1 MAELRSSK
9 TSVLSRLINISYS
22 RILFLTLIS
31 VVIIED
37 LIIIYSTPTEN
48 NAYYTNL
55 MLITNSSVAAGL
67 AIIMILRQKSKGLHA
82 KTHAAIAIGLCLW
95 LCANIIWTVYENV
108 LDIVPPVPSPADFFW
123 LSAYPFFGYYL
134 YMTYNELHKE
144 FNNKRLLFIILIG
157 AIAFVSY
164 IIPLTFSLSVL
175 SSGRGIAMFSVM
187 LAYPI
192 LNTILIVPAVTILM
206 NFLKQRKG
214 CVTWVCESLSLL
226 SLIIADSWFAI
237 IFLFP
242 HRTENI
248 WYSNLFLIDHYLI
261 TVGGLAW
268 YMLFFNTTNDKRIKY
283 YTIGK
288 KIYWYVQKRIRFIAF
303 IVATIVACSI
313 IVNPIQIETYFHSN
327 SNVEASGAVSGKEV
341 HIGVLIGLSG
351 ISAERGASQ
360 KAALDIAVK
369 DLNENL
375 SKKDKNIHVAL
386 VFEDTQR
393 NPDIALEKLKYLA
406 GKGIRLV
413 IGPQTS
419 AELNKV
425 KDYANK
431 NNILLVSYS
440 STATSLAKA
449 NDNIFRFVQNDTYQA
464 ESIAKQMRAD
474 GVQAVVPIYRNDT
487 YGHGLYTDV
496 NNTFENLLKLDN
508 LKGKVYQGI
517 GYDPPIG
524 KFAASLHRMNFI
536 MWDQDLK
543 ALSSDVNSA
552 IDKYGANKTG
562 VYIVAFDEIVPIL
575 IQAQNHANLSK
586 VKWYGSDSSAKNE
599 RILKNNEAAEFAS
612 KTIFPNPGPKDESSK
627 VKSIE
632 DQIKSKTGREPD
644 AYYANAY
651 DALWVAGLTVNATKS
666 TTDMKTLKHT
676 FNQTADSY
684 FGITG
689 NTKLD
694 NNGDRQCGSYDFWK
708 IAKKDNNAYYDWSKT
723 DKIDLCP
730 NSHNAKKSNVSFK

>member
-9 TSVLSRLINISYS
+9 TWELSRLINIRYS
-22 RILFLTLIS
+22 RILFLALIS

-37 LIIIYSTPTEN
+37 FIIYSTPTEN
-48 NAYYTNL
+48 KVYYTNL
-55 MLITNSSVAAGL
+55 VLIANSSVAAGF
-67 AIIMILRQKSKGLHA
+67 AIILLLRQKTKGLHA

-108 LDIVPPVPSPADFFW
+108 LDVVPPVPSSADFFW

-157 AIAFVSY
+157 AIVFVSY
-164 IIPLTFSLSVL
+164 IIPLTINLSVL

-206 NFLKQRKG
+206 NFRKQRKG

-237 IFLFP
+237 IFLT
-242 HRTENI
+242 HLTEEI

-261 TVGGLAW
+261 TAGGLAW
-268 YMLFFNTTNDKRIKY
+268 YMIFFNTTNDKQIKY
-283 YTIGK
+283 YAIGK
-288 KIYWYVQKRIRFIAF
+288 KIYYYVQKRIRFIAF
-303 IVATIVACSI
+303 VVATTVACSI

-327 SNVEASGAVSGKEV
+327 SNVEASAAASGKELQ
-341 HIGVLIGLSG
+341 IGVLIGLSG
-351 ISAERGASQ
+351 ISAERGVSQ

-375 SKKDKNIHVAL
+375 SKKDKNIRVAL

-419 AELNKV
+419 EELKKV

-431 NNILLVSYS
+431 NKILLISYS
-440 STATSLAKA
+440 STATSLAIA

-464 ESIAKQMRAD
+464 ESIARLMRTD
-474 GVQAVVPIYRNDT
+474 GVQAVVPVYRNDT

-496 NNTFENLLKLDN
+496 KNKFENLLKN
-508 LKGKVYQGI
+508 GTVYDGI
-517 GYDPPIG
+517 GYHPPIG
-524 KFAASLHRMNFI
+524 KFAASLHRINFI

-543 ALSSDVNSA
+543 VLSSDVNRA
-552 IDKYGANKTG
+552 IHQYGANKVG

-575 IQAQNHANLSK
+575 IQAQSHANLSK
-586 VKWYGSDSSAKNE
+586 VKWYGSDGSAKNE
-599 RILKNNEAAEFAS
+599 RLLKNNEAAEFAY
-612 KTIFPNPGPKDESSK
+612 KTTFPNP
-627 VKSIE
+627 
-632 DQIKSKTGREPD
+632 
-644 AYYANAY
+644 
-651 DALWVAGLTVNATKS
+651 
-666 TTDMKTLKHT
+666 
-676 FNQTADSY
+676 
-684 FGITG
+684 
-689 NTKLD
+689 
-694 NNGDRQCGSYDFWK
+694 
-708 IAKKDNNAYYDWSKT
+708 IAKR
-723 DKIDLCP
+723 
-730 NSHNAKKSNVSFK
+730 